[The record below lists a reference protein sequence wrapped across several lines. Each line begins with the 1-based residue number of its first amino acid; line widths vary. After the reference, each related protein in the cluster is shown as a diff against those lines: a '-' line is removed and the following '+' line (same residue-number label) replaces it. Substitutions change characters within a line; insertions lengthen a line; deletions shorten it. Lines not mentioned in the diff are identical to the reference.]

1 MSTQRSEFFKKEQ
14 RIVQATE
21 LRRKIT
27 QETLISW
34 NNDLL
39 RD

>member
-21 LRRKIT
+21 LRKIT